1 MDNTIG
7 FPNTYPIY
15 PVERCHLFEQ
25 LAQRF
30 YFWREIGGCGSV
42 RPTKPTHEESLAPG
56 VYVSGNVSKSFIYC
70 NIVKPV
76 YNSHPLLRKATE
88 NFWKLSGDRN
98 IQGDRFRAVTYR
110 FMQRWTFICKI
121 KIDFFLPEMLCTVF
135 LVAENGTLQWFGGYF
150 TFKGACLAY

>member
-76 YNSHPLLRKATE
+76 YNSHPLLTKATE

-110 FMQRWTFICKI
+110 FMQRWTSICKI
-121 KIDFFLPEMLCTVF
+121 KIHFFLPEMLCTVF
-135 LVAENGTLQWFGGYF
+135 LVAENGALQWFGGYF
-150 TFKGACLAY
+150 TLREPA

>member
-7 FPNTYPIY
+7 FPNTYPINY
-15 PVERCHLFEQ
+15 PVEHCRRFEQ

-42 RPTKPTHEESLAPG
+42 RPTKPTHEEFLAPG

-76 YNSHPLLRKATE
+76 YNSHSLLRKVTE
-88 NFWKLSGDRN
+88 NLGKLSGDRN
-98 IQGDRFRAVTYR
+98 IQGDRFRVVIYR
-110 FMQRWTFICKI
+110 LDCI
-121 KIDFFLPEMLCTVF
+121 KTGWHNQPK
-135 LVAENGTLQWFGGYF
+135 TLQNDTGTHNAAKVSLF
-150 TFKGACLAY
+150 